1 MEKISPQGNTI
12 LVLPIKKENTVS
24 EGNIEMVSVLNHAE
38 VVEVSENFNGVY
50 EKGDVVLLSDGAG
63 RGYLYNGK
71 MHQFVD
77 GRGMYDGGDV
87 WAVYQ
92 KSAAKT
98 KKGK

>member
-38 VVEVSENFNGVY
+38 IVELSENFEGVY

-63 RGYLYNGK
+63 RGHLYNGK
-71 MHQFVD
+71 MHQFVG

-87 WAVYQ
+87 WAVHQ

>member
-38 VVEVSENFNGVY
+38 IVELSENFEGVY

-63 RGYLYNGK
+63 RGHLYNGK

-87 WAVYQ
+87 WAVHQ